1 MTDTIS
7 QVGTRAAIRRMLN
20 ELPEAS
26 SYAPTAE
33 ALKRANE
40 LGEKPIAATLQ
51 RFLSMP
57 QSTMILANPSL
68 YQLPV
73 DCHGAEVKLDI
84 RSFSIRGIVSEHE
97 IVRGSITP
105 VEVIFAGLFGRRPR
119 KADDPETPETTGID
133 EAGALGCLI
142 DRAFFRAADRLVGP
156 VTELVARYPGQG
168 PEVAVQYFSALR
180 KAKRRICGLS
190 DRGLNDERR
199 PGALLTEMIKTH
211 MENVALGGISMYAN
225 SLLAVRPELSAADLA
240 RETAGFIAAERR
252 HSAGAAGAGGGRSA
266 FEISYGLLLGR
277 SPSAVECR
285 ILEQMGAIQT
295 HHGSAG
301 SNMVARYLAT
311 LHAGS
316 VSDFFVASQMVMDS
330 ARHFGAIHDMTAF
343 IKRLEPL
350 SVEERDA
357 EIRHGV
363 LGGGLPT
370 FGHPEIT
377 AAGRSGEVEQD
388 PRPAIY
394 VTPLFA
400 ALDQGELTL
409 TPHQRERLGLIQ
421 RIYQIAFVSG
431 VVKREGQEPLRLTPN
446 TDFGAWS
453 VQEALGIRDPDRTF
467 LTYIFRG
474 FGWTMDAREQLLQKI
489 IRPVIAPDPRI
500 VPKAAEDHT
509 IPELVGRFHTRLT
522 AEEPAFAGK
531 S

>member
-1 MTDTIS
+1 
-7 QVGTRAAIRRMLN
+7 
-20 ELPEAS
+20 
-26 SYAPTAE
+26 
-33 ALKRANE
+33 
-40 LGEKPIAATLQ
+40 
-51 RFLSMP
+51 
-57 QSTMILANPSL
+57 
-68 YQLPV
+68 
-73 DCHGAEVKLDI
+73 
-84 RSFSIRGIVSEHE
+84 
-97 IVRGSITP
+97 
-105 VEVIFAGLFGRRPR
+105 
-119 KADDPETPETTGID
+119 
-133 EAGALGCLI
+133 
-142 DRAFFRAADRLVGP
+142 
-156 VTELVARYPGQG
+156 
-168 PEVAVQYFSALR
+168 
-180 KAKRRICGLS
+180 
-190 DRGLNDERR
+190 
-199 PGALLTEMIKTH
+199 

-225 SLLAVRPELSAADLA
+225 RVLAGRPELSAADLA

-252 HSAGAAGAGGGRSA
+252 MGRNA

-277 SPSAVECR
+277 SPSTVECR
-285 ILEQMGAIQT
+285 IVEQMGAIQT

-316 VSDFFVASQMVMDS
+316 VSDFFVAAQMVMDS

-350 SVEERDA
+350 PPAERDA

-394 VTPLFA
+394 VTPVFA

-409 TPHQRERLGLIQ
+409 SPHQRERLGILQ
-421 RIYQIAFVSG
+421 RIYQIAFVEG

-446 TDFGAWS
+446 TDFGAWI

-474 FGWTMDAREQLLQKI
+474 FGWMMDAREQLLQKI

-500 VPKAAEDHT
+500 VPKASDDTT
-509 IPELVGRFHTRLT
+509 IPDLVGRFHARL
-522 AEEPAFAGK
+522 AGGPAFVGK
-531 S
+531 G

>member
-7 QVGTRAAIRRMLN
+7 QVGTRAAIRRMLS
-20 ELPEAS
+20 ELPQAS
-26 SYAPTAE
+26 PYAPTAE

-40 LGEKPIAATLQ
+40 LGEKPVAATLQ

-73 DCHGAEVKLDI
+73 DCKGAQVKLDI

-97 IVRGSITP
+97 IVRGSVGPT
-105 VEVIFAGLFGRRPR
+105 ELIFVGLFGRRPEKR
-119 KADDPETPETTGID
+119 DSPAGAGID
-133 EAGALGCLI
+133 EAAVLACLI
-142 DRAFFRAADRLVGP
+142 DRAFHRAAERSVGP
-156 VTELVARYPGQG
+156 VTELVARYPGAG
-168 PEVAVQYFSALR
+168 PEVAVQYVSALR
-180 KAKRRICGLS
+180 KAKRKLCGLS

-199 PGALLTEMIKTH
+199 PGALLAEMITTH

-225 SLLAVRPELSAADLA
+225 SRLAQRPELSATDLA

-252 HSAGAAGAGGGRSA
+252 RPGGGRNA

-277 SPSAVECR
+277 SPSVVECR

-316 VSDFFVASQMVMDS
+316 VSDFFVAAQMVMDS

-343 IKRLEPL
+343 IRRLLPL
-350 SVEERDA
+350 TPAARDA

-394 VTPLFA
+394 VTPVFA
-400 ALDQGELTL
+400 ALDQGELDL
-409 TPHQRERLGLIQ
+409 TPRQRERLAILQ
-421 RIYQIAFVSG
+421 RIYQIAFVEG
-431 VVKREGQEPLRLTPN
+431 VVKREGQEPLRL
-446 TDFGAWS
+446 G
-453 VQEALGIRDPDRTF
+453 LHH
-467 LTYIFRG
+467 LL
-474 FGWTMDAREQLLQKI
+474 EQVVLL
-489 IRPVIAPDPRI
+489 
-500 VPKAAEDHT
+500 HG
-509 IPELVGRFHTRLT
+509 LVGEQQTLLEQFLG
-522 AEEPAFAGK
+522 AGSKK
-531 S
+531 SFWKK

>member
-1 MTDTIS
+1 MTDTLS
-7 QVGTRAAIRRMLN
+7 PVGTRAAIRRMLG
-20 ELPEAS
+20 ELPQAS
-26 SYAPTAE
+26 PYAPTTDS
-33 ALKRANE
+33 LKRANE
-40 LGEKPIAATLQ
+40 IAEKPVAATLQ

-73 DCHGAEVKLDI
+73 ECSGGSQVKLDI

-97 IVRGSITP
+97 IVRGSVGPI
-105 VEVIFAGLFGRRPR
+105 EVIFVGLFGRRPE
-119 KADDPETPETTGID
+119 KGEVD
-133 EAGALGCLI
+133 EAAVLGALV
-142 DRAFFRAADRLVGP
+142 DRAFFRAAERSVAAVADF
-156 VTELVARYPGQG
+156 VARFPGSG
-168 PEVAVQYFSALR
+168 PEVAVQHFSALR
-180 KAKRRICGLS
+180 KAGKRLRGIA

-199 PGALLTEMIKTH
+199 PGALLVEMIATH
-211 MENVALGGISMYAN
+211 MENVALGSLSMYAN
-225 SLLAVRPELSAADLA
+225 RLLVERPTLAAADLA
-240 RETAGFIAAERR
+240 REARDFLAAERQR
-252 HSAGAAGAGGGRSA
+252 GRNA
-266 FEISYGLLLGR
+266 LQVSYGLLLGR
-277 SPSAVECR
+277 SPSDVECR
-285 ILEQMGAIQT
+285 IVEQMGAIQT

-343 IKRLEPL
+343 MLRLEPL
-350 SVEERDA
+350 SPEERDR
-357 EIRHGV
+357 EIRAGV

-409 TPHQRERLGLIQ
+409 SAHQRERLAIIQ
-421 RIYQIAFVSG
+421 RIYQIAFVEG

-446 TDFGAWS
+446 TDFGAWI

-474 FGWTMDAREQLLQKI
+474 FGWMMDAREQLLQKI
-489 IRPVIAPDPRI
+489 IRPVIAPDPSI
-500 VPKAAEDHT
+500 VPKASDDTT
-509 IPELVGRFHTRLT
+509 IPDLVGRFHARL
-522 AEEPAFAGK
+522 AGGPAFEGK
-531 S
+531 G